1 MVAKRNPVL
10 VSLLKKN
17 DKIHN
22 IQYKQSLLCIVTLQV
37 MSSCYFPHLKFLF
50 LFLTME
56 HPQVSQRTKTIPD
69 GEKFF
74 VHCYLFNYR
83 CVCVCVMLL
92 YSSLQCRNNQQ
103 LWITLCVFSL
113 VKLRR
118 RRFVVVFIS
127 FSCLRWLRAKEDK
140 KVVFTM
146 KMIKI
151 KAGLNTVLDKFKFL
165 ESGSI
170 SILFK
175 IHKLTYPHTKLTEY
189 LLII

>member
-1 MVAKRNPVL
+1 MYCYVTGYVIMLFPPFEIFIFISNYGTSTSITKNKNNPGWGKIFC
-10 VSLLKKN
+10 SLLF
-17 DKIHN
+17 
-22 IQYKQSLLCIVTLQV
+22 IQLQ
-37 MSSCYFPHLKFLF
+37 M
-50 LFLTME
+50 
-56 HPQVSQRTKTIPD
+56 
-69 GEKFF
+69 
-74 VHCYLFNYR
+74 

-103 LWITLCVFSL
+103 LWIALFVFSL

>member
-1 MVAKRNPVL
+1 MIKYTIYNTNSLYCVL
-10 VSLLKKN
+10 LRYRLCHHVISPFEIFIFISNYGTSTSITKN
-17 DKIHN
+17 
-22 IQYKQSLLCIVTLQV
+22 
-37 MSSCYFPHLKFLF
+37 
-50 LFLTME
+50 
-56 HPQVSQRTKTIPD
+56 KTIPD

>member
-1 MVAKRNPVL
+1 MYCYVTGYVIMLFPPFEIFIFISNYGTSTSITKNKNNPGWGKIFC
-10 VSLLKKN
+10 SLLF
-17 DKIHN
+17 
-22 IQYKQSLLCIVTLQV
+22 IQLQ
-37 MSSCYFPHLKFLF
+37 M
-50 LFLTME
+50 
-56 HPQVSQRTKTIPD
+56 
-69 GEKFF
+69 
-74 VHCYLFNYR
+74 

-103 LWITLCVFSL
+103 LWIALCVFSL